1 LTFADKFGDEMIAA
15 IVPAHNEADTIEACI
30 KAVLRA
36 LCHPDLKNEESMVIV
51 VADACDDATGSIAR
65 ELGANVLATGARN
78 VGIARREGARVA
90 IELGARWLAF
100 TDADTVVC
108 PDWLVQQMACESDA
122 VCGVVSVEDW
132 SAHNNAVRRDFA
144 ATYRDADGHRHIHGA
159 NLGVSAAAYLRA
171 GGFPPFET
179 SEDVALVE
187 ALLAN
192 GEKVAWS
199 AAARV
204 VTSARVDFKAPEGFG
219 ATLLKRARQCAAPL
233 LGETDIAELDEPAIA
248 VAS

>member
-1 LTFADKFGDEMIAA
+1 MIAV
-15 IVPAHNEADTIEACI
+15 IVPAHNEANTIEACI

-36 LCHPDLKNEESMVIV
+36 RCHAGLENEGSLVIV
-51 VADACDDATGSIAR
+51 VADACDDATSSIAR
-65 ELGANVLATGARN
+65 ELGAHVFATGARN
-78 VGIARREGARVA
+78 VGIARREGARIA
-90 IELGARWLAF
+90 IERGARWLAF
-100 TDADTVVC
+100 TDADSLVC
-108 PDWLVQQMACESDA
+108 PDWLVQQIACESDA

-144 ATYRDADGHRHIHGA
+144 VRYRDADGHRHIHGA

-171 GGFPPFET
+171 GGFPPIET

-204 VTSARVDFKAPEGFG
+204 VTSARVDFKAPAGFG
-219 ATLLKRARQCAAPL
+219 ATLLRRARQSAEPL
-233 LGETDIAELDEPAIA
+233 LGKPGDLELAEAHEPVIAA
-248 VAS
+248 AS